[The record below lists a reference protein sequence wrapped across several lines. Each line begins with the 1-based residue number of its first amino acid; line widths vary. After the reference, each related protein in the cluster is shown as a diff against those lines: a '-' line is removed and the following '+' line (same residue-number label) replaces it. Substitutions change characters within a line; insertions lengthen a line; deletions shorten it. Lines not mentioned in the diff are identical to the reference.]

1 LSPNKSV
8 RLRPGLFGTLHL
20 SGGFPLIVMYKT
32 VVPLI
37 CLHLFLP
44 VGFAQGDGSRADS
57 YYHFSLAKMYHL
69 REDFPRAVAE
79 FEKALDAHPASASIR
94 TEMAKT
100 LLQMGEVTRAVQRC
114 TEATELAPDDVEAH
128 YLLGRIYYRT
138 RSQPHMRERALERF
152 ERVLEIDP
160 NHLDALHDAAE
171 LSLEDQRYERA
182 AELFRRLRGLNP
194 GFIGAYYSE
203 ARARLELNDPERAVE
218 SLEQGLD
225 VRDDIPEYLLLLAD
239 LYRRDGELEE
249 AVRVYRRG
257 LAHGPEPRL
266 NEGLARTLVALGRGE
281 EAIPVLE
288 KVVAMQPQEPQ
299 LRLDLA
305 RAYRQAR
312 NLDRAAE
319 VLGELSEQDP
329 ENVQIGFELAS
340 VLTLMG
346 DRGRASSKFE
356 ALLASS
362 NPIAERHRRVF
373 LTNLA
378 LLREQE
384 GRYEEAAEMLR
395 RVLADDPDDL
405 DAKLRLFSIY
415 LETSRRDE
423 ALALSAEMID
433 EYDENPYVLVARGRA
448 LAAMDRLDEAA
459 ELLRAGIRDSADPEL
474 LYLAHSQL
482 YVTREEFETARAV
495 IEDGLADFP
504 ESERLRFQLGAIFER
519 QKDYS
524 AAEGEFQQLLNS
536 NPDFADVLNYLG
548 YMLAERGVRLE
559 EALGY
564 IQRAVE
570 LDPYNG
576 AYLDSLGWVYFK
588 QDNLEKA
595 EIHLKEAARLQSL
608 DPVILEHLGD
618 LYVRKGKPDE
628 ARRYYEKSLRHAE
641 KEEELDRVRRKLE
654 ELSAET
660 VSRNDE

>member
-1 LSPNKSV
+1 
-8 RLRPGLFGTLHL
+8 
-20 SGGFPLIVMYKT
+20 MYKI
-32 VVPLI
+32 VAPLI
-37 CLHLFLP
+37 CFLA
-44 VGFAQGDGSRADS
+44 VNGGFSQEDGGSRADS

-69 REDFPRAVAE
+69 REEFSSAVAE
-79 FEKALDAHPASASIR
+79 FEKALEAHPASASIR

-100 LLQMGEVTRAVQRC
+100 LLQMGEITKAVQRC
-114 TEATELAPDDVEAH
+114 TEATELDPEGVDAH

-138 RSQPHMRERALERF
+138 RSQPHMRERALGEF

-160 NHLDALHDAAE
+160 NHLEALHDAAE
-171 LSLEDQRYERA
+171 LSFEDRRFERA
-182 AELFRRLRGLNP
+182 AELFQRLRRLNP
-194 GFIGAYYSE
+194 GIVGAYYSE
-203 ARARLELNDPERAVE
+203 ARARLELNQPRRAIE
-218 SLEQGLD
+218 SLEQGLV
-225 VRDDIPEYLLLLAD
+225 VRDDIPEYLLLLAE
-239 LYRRDGELEE
+239 LYRREGELED
-249 AVRVYRRG
+249 ALRVYRRG

-266 NEGLARTLVALGRGE
+266 NEEMARTLVALGRGE

-288 KVVAMQPQEPQ
+288 KVVEMQPQEAP

-319 VLGELSEQDP
+319 VLGELAEGDP
-329 ENVQIGFELAS
+329 ENIQVAFELAS

-346 DRGRASSKFE
+346 DRLRASRKFE

-362 NPIAERHRRVF
+362 DPVAERHRRVF

-378 LLREQE
+378 LLRERE
-384 GRYEEAAEMLR
+384 GRHDEAVEMLR
-395 RVLADDPDDL
+395 EVLAEDPGDL
-405 DAKLRLFSIY
+405 DVQLRLFYIY
-415 LETSRRDE
+415 QETSRREE
-423 ALALSAEMID
+423 ALALTAELIA
-433 EYDENPYVLVARGRA
+433 EHGENPYVLVARGRA
-448 LAAMDRLDEAA
+448 LAASDRLDEAA
-459 ELLRAGIRDSADPEL
+459 DLLRAGIPNSADPEL
-474 LYLAHSQL
+474 LYLAYSQL
-482 YVTREEFETARAV
+482 YVTREEFETAQAV

-504 ESERLRFQLGAIFER
+504 ASERLRFQLGAIFER
-519 QKDYS
+519 QKNYS
-524 AAEGEFQQLLNS
+524 AAEDEFQRLLSS

-548 YMLAERGVRLE
+548 YMLAEKGIRLD

-595 EIHLKEAARLQSL
+595 EIHLREAVRLQSS

-618 LYVRKGKPDE
+618 LYVRKGKPEE

-641 KEEELDRVRRKLE
+641 KEEESDRVRGKLE
-654 ELSAET
+654 ELTAEQ
-660 VSRNDE
+660 VGRSRE